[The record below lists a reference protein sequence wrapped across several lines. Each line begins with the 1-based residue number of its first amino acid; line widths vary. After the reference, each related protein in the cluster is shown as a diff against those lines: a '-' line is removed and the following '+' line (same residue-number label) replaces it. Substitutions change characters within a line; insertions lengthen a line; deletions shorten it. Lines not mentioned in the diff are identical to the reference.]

1 MYCSRQIVSWTADS
15 SNKSDILP
23 SVTLGTRHHVCVQL
37 SRKYRRCI
45 RTSGVSRIS
54 RSSNQPHAIW
64 QLTRGQNPRAAA
76 RCRHKHNYPLGLTP
90 LTPLLAA
97 NLAISPLSAVVCTVL
112 YCTVLHTALHCI
124 CSCLE
129 KTRTIWQQAGCWLLV
144 KVHGKSVGVLAV
156 AGTLRHV
163 LARCHTS
170 RHWVVQSGVDRRLS
184 FCCLR
189 VSRVSI

>member
-97 NLAISPLSAVVCTVL
+97 NLAISPLSAVV
-112 YCTVLHTALHCI
+112 
-124 CSCLE
+124 
-129 KTRTIWQQAGCWLLV
+129 WGNQQQPATG
-144 KVHGKSVGVLAV
+144 GVLA
-156 AGTLRHV
+156 AGKSSWEECWSVGGGWDTETCVSTLSHIPS
-163 LARCHTS
+163 LGGPK
-170 RHWVVQSGVDRRLS
+170 WSG
-184 FCCLR
+184 
-189 VSRVSI
+189 